1 MTRCVVVGSGAREHA
16 LAHALAQSAEVT
28 VTPGNDGIAAHGL
41 TCVATPATE
50 LDADLFVIGPEAPLV
65 EGLADRLRKQG
76 KTVVG
81 PGEAGAQLEGSK
93 SFMKE
98 FLTVAGVPTA
108 AYGIFSDEAAAAGFP
123 RDDDPSLRHQDRRSG
138 RRQRRAGHRATSM
151 KRSTTSPTSCR
162 ASPSAWPDARSC
174 SKKASWARSARS
186 TCSVTARTW
195 WRWPAHR
202 TTSAWAIRTR
212 VRTRAGWAPTRRC
225 RRSVTRKWTM

>member
-1 MTRCVVVGSGAREHA
+1 MTRSVVVGSGAREHA
-16 LAHALAQSAEVT
+16 LAHALAQSSEVT

-108 AYGIFSDEAAAAGFP
+108 AYGIFSDEAAAAGFLDTMTP
-123 RDDDPSLRHQDRRSG
+123 PYVDQDRRPGGGQG
-138 RRQRRAGHRATSM
+138 RARDE
-151 KRSTTSPTSCR
+151 RSR
-162 ASPSAWPDARSC
+162 
-174 SKKASWARSARS
+174 
-186 TCSVTARTW
+186 
-195 WRWPAHR
+195 
-202 TTSAWAIRTR
+202 
-212 VRTRAGWAPTRRC
+212 
-225 RRSVTRKWTM
+225 